1 MGACGDTRKARAGV
15 YPCSIARV
23 MTALYIACIAAAV
36 AVEFDRHRISA
47 YTTPIAKISSHG
59 RPIALVCDHAKSR
72 EVRAIGRAMRSFAR
86 PFTEHAV
93 T

>member
-1 MGACGDTRKARAGV
+1 
-15 YPCSIARV
+15 
-23 MTALYIACIAAAV
+23 MTALYIVCIAAAV

-72 EVRAIGRAMRSFAR
+72 EVSATARAMRSFAR